1 MHNIRRCEI
10 VDCCTSKQKLY
21 HCLFCPTPNF
31 KPARLAKVKT
41 HIIVHWRA
49 RVEDGKGKPD
59 LCSLR
64 VSGTSSVYCFCST
77 AYEIRE

>member
-1 MHNIRRCEI
+1 MITTFKSFEEILHNIRCCEI

-21 HCLFCPTPNF
+21 HCLFCPTSNF

-49 RVEDGKGKPD
+49 ELKMAKV
-59 LCSLR
+59 SLIY
-64 VSGTSSVYCFCST
+64 VAFV
-77 AYEIRE
+77 